1 MVTVQNRQRRVRVS
15 GPRLRVVAERI
26 VTSLGVADRPASL
39 VLVTDAAI
47 RALNREF
54 RGKDQP
60 TNVLAF
66 AESEDSG
73 ADLFEPALGDV
84 VISVETA
91 RREAAEG
98 IGVPVEALAEEPLYD
113 RLVWLMVHGF
123 LHLVGY
129 DHGDD
134 AEEAR
139 MDAKSDSIL
148 LEIRTGNSG
157 K

>member
-15 GPRLRVVAERI
+15 GPRLRAVAERL
-26 VTSLGVADRPASL
+26 VASLGVSDRPASL

-47 RALNREF
+47 QALNRDF

-66 AESEDSG
+66 AEAEDSG

-91 RREAAEG
+91 RREAAELA
-98 IGVPVEALAEEPLYD
+98 GVPVEQVADERLYD
-113 RLVWLMVHGF
+113 RLLWLMVHGF

-134 AEEAR
+134 AEESR
-139 MDAKSDSIL
+139 MEDKAESLL
-148 LEIRTGNSG
+148 LEIRTGNAV

>member
-1 MVTVQNRQRRVRVS
+1 MVQVQNRQRRVKVS
-15 GPRLRVVAERI
+15 TARLRAVAEHL
-26 VTSLGVADRPASL
+26 VQALEVADRPASL
-39 VLVTDAAI
+39 VLVTDRAI
-47 RALNREF
+47 QELNHQF

-66 AESEDSG
+66 AEAEDS
-73 ADLFEPALGDV
+73 APELFEPALGDV

-91 RREAAEG
+91 RREAAETT
-98 IGVPVEALAEEPLYD
+98 GVSPDLVSEAALFD

-129 DHGDD
+129 DHDDD

-139 MDAKSDSIL
+139 MEERATAL
-148 LEIRTGNSG
+148 LAEIPTAVAV